1 MLQPSKILIV
11 DDDSSIREQL
21 ESILQD
27 EKYEIQQLETGTAL
41 LAWLSE
47 HSADLILLDLILPDI
62 DGFAICQKIRE
73 NAELQHIPIIL
84 ISSLERSEVLA
95 QGLDAGAD
103 DFLSKPVNRMELR
116 ARVRSMLRIKRQY
129 DELATMLKLRQELS
143 NMVIHD
149 MSSSITSILLHA
161 TLIGENASDEP
172 TQTHVERI
180 LIAADRLDSFVNDML
195 MMAKME
201 ENKLLIHPSRT
212 NVNELALETQQHF
225 SIIAESRNIALQLEL
240 PENPIYSMLDS
251 HLFRRVIDNLMANA
265 IQYSPAHSKVT
276 LRLSHFLDTHQWSHL
291 RMEVI
296 DEGSGIPEEYRERV
310 FEKFEVVD
318 LKKKGISQIGL
329 GLAFCKMVIT
339 AHQGKI
345 FVNPNQP
352 HGSIFT
358 VEI

>member
-1 MLQPSKILIV
+1 MIQSSKILIV
-11 DDDSSIREQL
+11 DDESVIREQL
-21 ESILQD
+21 ESTLNG
-27 EKYEIQQLETGTAL
+27 EKYEIQQLVTGKAL
-41 LAWLSE
+41 LDWLSA
-47 HSADLILLDLILPDI
+47 HTADLILLDVMLPDI
-62 DGFAICQKIRE
+62 DGFSVCQRIRE
-73 NAELQHIPIIL
+73 QAELQHIPIIL
-84 ISSLERSEVLA
+84 ISSLERKEILA
-95 QGLDAGAD
+95 QGLEAGAD
-103 DFLSKPVNRMELR
+103 DFLSKPINRMELR
-116 ARVRSMLRIKRQY
+116 ARVRSMLRIKHQY

-161 TLIGENASDEP
+161 TLIGETATDET

-180 LIAADRLDSFVNDML
+180 LMAADRLDSFVNDML

-201 ENKLLIHPSRT
+201 ENKLLIHPTST

-225 SIIAESRNIALQLEL
+225 SIIAESRNVQLSLAL
-240 PENPIYSMLDS
+240 PDKPIKFFLDS
-251 HLFRRVIDNLMANA
+251 HLFRRVMDNLMANA
-265 IQYSPAHSKVT
+265 IQYSPAHSTVT
-276 LRLSHFLDTHQWSHL
+276 LRITTFMDENTCDHL
-291 RMEVI
+291 RMEII
-296 DEGSGIPEEYRERV
+296 DEGTGIPEEYRERV

-345 FVNPNQP
+345 FVTPNQP
-352 HGSIFT
+352 QGSIFT